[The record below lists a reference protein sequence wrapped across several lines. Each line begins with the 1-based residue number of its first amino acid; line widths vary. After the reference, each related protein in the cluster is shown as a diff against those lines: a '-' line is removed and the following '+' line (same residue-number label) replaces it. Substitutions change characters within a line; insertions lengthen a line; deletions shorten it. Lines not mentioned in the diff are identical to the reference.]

1 MEFGLQFFPDV
12 GPDEKSPRDYWA
24 ECLALAEIADGL
36 GLHHVRTVEHYFHRY
51 GGYSPSPIVFLS
63 AASQRTKRMRLITG
77 AVLPIFN
84 HPLKVAGEIGML
96 DALSGGRLE
105 VGLARAFLPHEFF
118 RFGRSMDESRARFN
132 EGVEQIRLL
141 LEEENVTHKGQFHAF
156 ENITSYPRPTQKP
169 RPPFWIATT
178 ASAESQL
185 HAAAGGHA
193 IMTVPISPEVVR
205 VNLARYREAW
215 AKAGHKSKPRT
226 MIAVHLYCA
235 ENNAEA
241 LAYTE
246 PMIDAYFDSMREA
259 NESYVDVH
267 SKDYPGYQHML
278 KALREGTFETRLKE
292 GAVWC
297 GDPKH
302 MIEQIEEFDHA
313 VGGID
318 YASVQVNFHT
328 MELDRAEA
336 NLRLFAEEVM
346 PHFAKAKVAV
356 L

>member
-12 GPDEKSPRDYWA
+12 GPDEKSPRDYWG
-24 ECLALAEIADGL
+24 ECLYLSELADQL
-36 GLHHVRTVEHYFHRY
+36 GMHHLRTVEHYFHRY

-63 AASQRTKRMRLITG
+63 AASQRTKQIRLITG

-84 HPLKVAGEIGML
+84 HPLKIAGEIGML
-96 DALSGGRLE
+96 DAISGGRLE
-105 VGLARAFLPHEFF
+105 VGLARAFLPHEFA
-118 RFGRSMDESRARFN
+118 RFGRNMDESRVRFN

-141 LEEENVTHKGQFHAF
+141 LEQENVTHKGQFYSF
-156 ENITSYPRPTQKP
+156 ENITSLPRPTQKP

-178 ASAESQL
+178 ASAESQVY
-185 HAAAGGHA
+185 AAEGGHS

-205 VNLARYREAW
+205 TNMARYREAF
-215 AKAGHKSKPRT
+215 AKAGHKHKPCT
-226 MIAVHLYCA
+226 MVAVHLYCD
-235 ENNAEA
+235 ENDAKA
-241 LAYTE
+241 RAYTE

-259 NESYVDVH
+259 NEGYVDVH

-278 KALREGTFETRLKE
+278 KALREGTFETRLAE

-302 MIEQIEEFDHA
+302 MIEQIESFDHA
-313 VGGID
+313 VGGVD

-328 MELDRAEA
+328 MELARAEA
-336 NLRLFAEEVM
+336 NLHLFAEEVM
-346 PHFAKAKVAV
+346 PHFAKQKVA
-356 L
+356 